1 MAIVA
6 YHASDASF
14 NKFSFDFAGESN
26 GLDAGF
32 GMYFTT
38 VAEDSH
44 EYGDIMYTVL
54 IDKLQNDLS
63 NETVTIPDHKWQ
75 AILDTI
81 RRSFSISRSLQDLR
95 LAIGIDGV
103 VTDVE
108 ILRQI
113 VHACSGTATIG
124 KVLSIIVSYGYS
136 HAIDMITPQNNPELN
151 AIHYIIFDLDTIKI
165 IDKQRI

>member
-44 EYGDIMYTVL
+44 EYGDIMYTVI

-63 NETVTIPDHKWQ
+63 NETVTIPDHKWG
-75 AILDTI
+75 AILNTLGANQNLRDLTM
-81 RRSFSISRSLQDLR
+81 SIEGNIS
-95 LAIGIDGV
+95 
-103 VTDVE
+103 DVE
-108 ILRQI
+108 ILRQLI
-113 VHACSGTATIG
+113 FLCDELNIGTIG
-124 KVLSIIVSYGYS
+124 DVLSVIASYGYS
-136 HAIDMITPQNNPELN
+136 HAIDMVTPQNKPELN

-165 IDKQRI
+165 IDKQRL

>member
-44 EYGDIMYTVL
+44 EYGDIMYTVI

-63 NETVTIPDHKWQ
+63 NETVTVPDHKWQ
-75 AILDTI
+75 
-81 RRSFSISRSLQDLR
+81 SIIKTLGVNQNLRDLTMS
-95 LAIGIDGV
+95 IEGNIS
-103 VTDVE
+103 DVE
-108 ILRQI
+108 ILRQLI
-113 VHACSGTATIG
+113 FLCDELNIGTIG
-124 KVLSIIVSYGYS
+124 DVLSVIASYGYS
-136 HAIDMITPQNNPELN
+136 HAIDMVTPQNKPELN

-165 IDKQRI
+165 IDKQRL

>member
-44 EYGDIMYTVL
+44 EYGDIMYTVI
-54 IDKLQNDLS
+54 IDRLQNDLS

-75 AILDTI
+75 
-81 RRSFSISRSLQDLR
+81 SIIKTLGVNQNLRDLTMS
-95 LAIGIDGV
+95 IEGNIS
-103 VTDVE
+103 DVE
-108 ILRQI
+108 ILRQLI
-113 VHACSGTATIG
+113 FLCDELNVGTIG
-124 KVLSIIVSYGYS
+124 DVLDVIVGYGYS

-151 AIHYIIFDLDTIKI
+151 ATHYIIFDLDTIKI
-165 IDKQRI
+165 IDKQRL

>member
-44 EYGDIMYTVL
+44 EYGDIMYTVI

-75 AILDTI
+75 
-81 RRSFSISRSLQDLR
+81 SIIKTLGVNQNLRDLTMS
-95 LAIGIDGV
+95 IEGNIS
-103 VTDVE
+103 DVE
-108 ILRQI
+108 ILRQLI
-113 VHACSGTATIG
+113 FLCDELNVGTIG
-124 KVLSIIVSYGYS
+124 DVLSVIAGYGYS
-136 HAIDMITPQNNPELN
+136 HAIDKITPQNKPELN
-151 AIHYIIFDLDTIKI
+151 ATHYIIFDLDTIKI
-165 IDKQRI
+165 IDKQRL

>member
-1 MAIVA
+1 MAILA

-44 EYGDIMYTVL
+44 EYGDIMYTVI

-63 NETVTIPDHKWQ
+63 NEAVTIPDHKWG
-75 AILDTI
+75 AILNTLGANQNLRDLTM
-81 RRSFSISRSLQDLR
+81 SIEGNIS
-95 LAIGIDGV
+95 
-103 VTDVE
+103 DVE
-108 ILRQI
+108 ILRQLI
-113 VHACSGTATIG
+113 FLCDGLNIGTIG
-124 KVLSIIVSYGYS
+124 DVLSVIASYGYS
-136 HAIDMITPQNNPELN
+136 HAIDMVTPQNKPELN

-165 IDKQRI
+165 IDKQRL